1 MGVGPGHFDTET
13 LEDLYEPVHFFN
25 ARNVVKSGFST
36 INKRGGKE
44 VHSAIFG
51 SVSANVTGE
60 FASSFYLEVVS
71 LVLPVFHC
79 PYNIS
84 YGAYLRFRTMN
95 YLYSCMPT
103 ELIPVYKQGGHQEE
117 DY

>member
-1 MGVGPGHFDTET
+1 MGAGPGYFDTEA
-13 LEDLYEPVHFFN
+13 LEDFYEPVHFFN

-36 INKRGGKE
+36 IDKRGGKE

-60 FASSFYLEVVS
+60 FASPFYLEVVP

-84 YGAYLRFRTMN
+84 YGAYFKDFYELSGC
-95 YLYSCMPT
+95 LYANRANTS
-103 ELIPVYKQGGHQEE
+103 I
-117 DY
+117 